1 MNPHHSSKKQLF
13 GCLAVCF
20 FVVSQACLLFG
31 QKGQEWGKPENGVQM
46 SLFPASESTKDGF
59 RFRVE
64 IRNIGSN
71 DLLLNLGGMLANGRK
86 QYPDAV
92 AVLIT
97 NPKGETEECG
107 FPGPW
112 SAAGW
117 VGPFVVP
124 VPAGASFS
132 LPIDLKKWTQDW
144 KSCFAPPTYIEL
156 NLAPGKYAVRVQF
169 TGKSHRNEHMPPI
182 PGLPPSTTSMEW
194 GGQILC
200 PVWIG
205 TLISNQV
212 DFELASVPA
221 RE

>member
-1 MNPHHSSKKQLF
+1 MNSHHVSTKQLF
-13 GCLAVCF
+13 GCLAVCL
-20 FVVSQACLLFG
+20 FVVSQSHFLFG
-31 QKGQEWGKPENGVQM
+31 QRGQEWGKPENGVQM
-46 SLFPASESTKDGF
+46 SLFHASETTKEAF

-64 IRNIGSN
+64 IRNVGSN
-71 DLLLNLGGMLANGRK
+71 DLLLNLGDMLANGRK

-107 FPGPW
+107 FQGP
-112 SAAGW
+112 SGVAGW

-132 LPIDLKKWTQDW
+132 LPIDLKKWTNEW
-144 KSCFAPPTYIEL
+144 KSCFAPRKYIEL
-156 NLAPGKYAVRVQF
+156 SLAPGKYALRVQL
-169 TGKSHRNEHMPPI
+169 TGKSQGNEHLPPI
-182 PGLPPSTTSMEW
+182 PDLPPSTKSMEW
-194 GGQILC
+194 GGQILF

-212 DFELASVPA
+212 EFELASPFA
-221 RE
+221 GK